1 MAGLFGSLQMAA
13 RSLAA
18 QQTGL
23 DLTGQNIAN
32 LNTPGYARRRLELAE
47 VVYGAKGVEVLGT
60 RAVRDAVLDARVR
73 LALPAESR
81 EGAIAHALATVEASI
96 GAPGQGLDG
105 RFTAFFDA
113 WAALS
118 LDPTSAVARDAVVQ
132 QGRALSLAF
141 HDARAQIAESRA
153 MADRDIR
160 QSVSDVNALA
170 LEIADLNRAIAAAG
184 GADVEALKGKQQL
197 AVEKLAGLTAV
208 AVLARSD
215 GGMDVTI
222 PSGRA
227 LVIGDASYAVAI
239 GNGPDGMATL
249 SLGGYDIT
257 AEITSGHI
265 GGLLHARDS
274 LIPGYLQQLDT
285 MAFAVVQEVNTRHQ
299 AGFDASGAAGGP
311 FFAPLAT
318 ATGAAAAIGVSAAV
332 AADPA
337 LVAASSTGAPGDNQ
351 TARALAAL
359 RDANV
364 LFGGTAT
371 FAEGWARLAYT
382 VGADASAAQLQQAS
396 RGAVREEV
404 ERLRDQVSGV
414 SLDEEAANLIKF
426 QRAYEANAKF
436 FATIDSVLETLMS
449 LAGAR

>member
-1 MAGLFGSLQMAA
+1 MSGLFGSLQMAA

-18 QQTGL
+18 QQAGL

-60 RAVRDAVLDARVR
+60 RALRDAVLDARVR
-73 LALPAESR
+73 LAVPDESR
-81 EGAIAHALATVEASI
+81 ERALAGALAVAETAI
-96 GAPGQGLDG
+96 GAPGEGLDA

-141 HDARAQIAESRA
+141 HDTHAQLSESRL
-153 MADRDIR
+153 MADRSVR
-160 QSVSDVNALA
+160 QGVAEVNALSA
-170 LEIADLNRAIAAAG
+170 EIADLNRAIAAG
-184 GADVEALKGKQQL
+184 GADVEALKSRQQV
-197 AVEKLAGLTAV
+197 AVETLAGLTAI
-208 AVLARSD
+208 AVLPRGD
-215 GGMDVTI
+215 GGVDVTI

-227 LVIGDASYAVAI
+227 LVIGDAAYGVAV

-257 AEITSGHI
+257 AEVTNGRI
-265 GGLLHARDS
+265 GGLLQARDT
-274 LIPGYLQQLDT
+274 LIPGYLQQLDA
-285 MAFAVVQEVNTRHQ
+285 MAFATVQQVNTVHQ
-299 AGFDASGAAGGP
+299 GGFDATGAAAGA
-311 FFAPLAT
+311 FFTPLAG
-318 ATGAAAAIGVSAAV
+318 ATGAAAAIGVSAAI
-332 AADPA
+332 AANPS
-337 LVAASSTGAPGDNQ
+337 LVAASATGAPGDNQ
-351 TARALAAL
+351 TATALAAL
-359 RDANV
+359 RDATV
-364 LFGGTAT
+364 LAGGTAT
-371 FAEGWARLAYT
+371 FAEAWGQLAYT
-382 VGADASAAQLQQAS
+382 VGSHAADAMRQFEARA
-396 RGAVREEV
+396 AVRADV

-436 FATIDSVLETLMS
+436 FATIDSVLGTLMS

>member
-1 MAGLFGSLQMAA
+1 MSGLFGSLQMAA

-81 EGAIAHALATVEASI
+81 EGAIAGALATVEASI

-105 RFTAFFDA
+105 HFTAFFDA

-141 HDARAQIAESRA
+141 HDAQAQIAESRA

-160 QSVSDVNALA
+160 QAVTDVNALT

-184 GADVEALKGKQQL
+184 GADVEALKGKQQI

-215 GGMDVTI
+215 GGIDVTI

-227 LVIGDASYAVAI
+227 LVIGDASYAVST
-239 GNGPDGMATL
+239 GNGPGGMATL

-257 AEITSGHI
+257 TEIASGRI
-265 GGLLHARDS
+265 GGLLHARDT

-285 MAFAVVQEVNTRHQ
+285 MAFAVVQQVNTLHQ

-332 AADPA
+332 SADSA